1 MRGKSWANRD
11 TSERRSL
18 AWFCVS
24 LGMLVV
30 IGLIAGWTLRGMGE
44 ASRWVDH
51 TREVIRQTDQLL
63 AAVRGAESAQ
73 RGYLLTNDTSYLN
86 AYETASAATPETLR
100 RLKQLTV
107 DNPEQQARLDTL
119 QPLIA
124 ARLASLDDVIR
135 ARRES
140 GAEAARQI
148 ILTGPGKGLMD
159 QINEIG
165 QQLENEEYR
174 LLQERSQSRRQR
186 LRMGFAA
193 TLTASLLALLAL
205 LSGLLDVRRTARQRD
220 LAQQTRR
227 ESDATSR
234 ALFESAAQG
243 IFMVDQS
250 GRIVMA
256 NPATERLLGYPVNE
270 LLGQSID
277 ILVPDASRGL
287 HSQHRKSY
295 FESPKNRP
303 MGLGLDLQA
312 KRKDGS
318 EFFAE
323 ISLSFVDTARG
334 RMAVAFLT
342 DISKRKGDEQ
352 SIRQQ
357 KDELRLLA
365 GRLMTAQDDERRR
378 IARDLH
384 DDLSQKLAYLA
395 MDIGKLSGK
404 PHAQAVRDDLRPLQ
418 MQAAE
423 AAENVRRI
431 SHQLHPSILDDIG
444 LEAALEQYC
453 EEFQERSGIAT
464 HFESVNVP
472 DAIPREIARSL
483 YHIFQE
489 CLRNVSK
496 HSKSEAVFVRLDVA
510 EGHLR
515 LTVKDEGI
523 GLEET
528 ARQPQGNIG
537 LVGMKERAHL
547 VNGTVHIHSRTGEGT
562 EVTVKVPLLN
572 AA

>member
-1 MRGKSWANRD
+1 MTILEN
-11 TSERRSL
+11 
-18 AWFCVS
+18 
-24 LGMLVV
+24 
-30 IGLIAGWTLRGMGE
+30 
-44 ASRWVDH
+44 
-51 TREVIRQTDQLL
+51 VIRQTDQLL

-86 AYETASAATPETLR
+86 SYESFSAATPEILR
-100 RLKQLTV
+100 TLKQLTA
-107 DNPEQQARLDTL
+107 DNPQQQARLNTL

-148 ILTGPGKGLMD
+148 ILTGAGRRLME
-159 QINEIG
+159 QIDETG
-165 QQLENEEYR
+165 EQLESEEYR
-174 LLQERSQSRRQR
+174 LLHQRSQARRFR
-186 LRMGFAA
+186 LRTGFAA
-193 TLTASLLALLAL
+193 TLAVSLLALLAL
-205 LSGLLDVRRTARQRD
+205 VSALLDVRRAVSQRIIAEQTGHESEATA
-220 LAQQTRR
+220 
-227 ESDATSR
+227 R
-234 ALFESAAQG
+234 ALFEAAAQG

-250 GRIVMA
+250 GKIVMA
-256 NPATERLLGYPVNE
+256 NPATERLLGYSVSE

-277 ILVPDASRGL
+277 ILVPNAVRGI
-287 HSQHRKSY
+287 HAEHRKSY
-295 FESPKNRP
+295 FENPKNRP
-303 MGLGLDLQA
+303 MGMGLDLQA

-323 ISLSFVDTARG
+323 ISLSYVDTARG
-334 RMAVAFLT
+334 MMAVAFLT
-342 DISKRKGDEQ
+342 DISKRKADEQ
-352 SIRQQ
+352 AIQQQ

-395 MDIGKLSGK
+395 MDISKLSGK
-404 PHAQAVRDDLRPLQ
+404 AHAEAVQRDLRPLQ

-423 AAENVRRI
+423 AAESVRKI

-464 HFESVNVP
+464 RFESVNVP
-472 DAIPREIARSL
+472 EFLPRDVASSV

-496 HSKSEAVFVRLDVA
+496 HSQSEEVFVRLDVT

-515 LTVKDEGI
+515 LTVRDEGI
-523 GLEET
+523 GLAET
-528 ARQPQGNIG
+528 PRQPQGNIG

-547 VNGTVHIHSRTGEGT
+547 INGSLSIHSRIGEGT
-562 EVTVKVPLLN
+562 EVTVKVPLPS